1 MRRRTVLL
9 GSAGLVA
16 AAYGGT
22 MVAGSLSPCV
32 RFEVD
37 NPVLGSAQRIGA
49 RLLASG
55 FEPAPDAGDSLDR
68 LRADLPARMHRD
80 FAGNETVR
88 CDGWVLS
95 RSEAEFCVRCALA
108 TVTPV

>member
-9 GSAGLVA
+9 GSAGLIA

-22 MVAGSLSPCV
+22 MVAGALSPCT

-37 NPVLGSAQRIGA
+37 NPVFASARRIGA

-55 FEPAPDAGDSLDR
+55 FEAAPDAGDSLDR
-68 LRADLPARMHRD
+68 LHANLPERICRD
-80 FAGNETVR
+80 FAANETVR

-95 RSEAEFCVRCALA
+95 RSEAEFCVLCALA
-108 TVTPV
+108 TVTVV